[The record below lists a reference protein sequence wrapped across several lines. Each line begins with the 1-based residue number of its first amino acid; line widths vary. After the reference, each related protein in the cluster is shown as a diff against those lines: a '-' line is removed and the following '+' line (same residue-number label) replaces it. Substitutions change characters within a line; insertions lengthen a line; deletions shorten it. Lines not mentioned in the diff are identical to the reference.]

1 MSRGTSSLPAPLLS
15 EPLPREASLGL
26 HISSFC
32 PLDSVPTLPCLLVLL
47 QGPLPC
53 PHLPWPVRSVYASGQ
68 QPPLALSTL
77 FSMQQPQRAHI
88 VVPAGISACF
98 PHSARSCCGFPFSL
112 VHSSFATPGLMLLLL
127 LFLQEAPEDSPPLSS
142 GVLWHLGV
150 AHCLFFLCK
159 VGFGVCRVAPA
170 CVRGRCS
177 PAEMLGVCGPA
188 EGLGVCLHSAP
199 PSMKSVTSCPPRPS
213 IPRAA
218 PWCRRPI
225 HCWESGR

>member
-1 MSRGTSSLPAPLLS
+1 MPSCA
-15 EPLPREASLGL
+15 
-26 HISSFC
+26 
-32 PLDSVPTLPCLLVLL
+32 VP
-47 QGPLPC
+47 G
-53 PHLPWPVRSVYASGQ
+53 AA
-68 QPPLALSTL
+68 ALSPPSL
-77 FSMQQPQRAHI
+77 ACQECLCQW
-88 VVPAGISACF
+88 PAASAGPVHTVLHAAATDGPYCGPCRHFCLSF

-112 VHSSFATPGLMLLLL
+112 VHLSFATPGLMLLLL
-127 LFLQEAPEDSPPLSS
+127 LFLQEAPEDSRPLSS

-159 VGFGVCRVAPA
+159 VGFGICRVAPA

-218 PWCRRPI
+218 PWCRRPT